1 MKKDIMKT
9 SLIDLDETINIDEP
23 KLIFLGGRP
32 AMGKTTFAI
41 DVASNIC
48 LKQDIPVLILSIE
61 ESKNSVINR
70 IISKETKIDI
80 SKIRL
85 NELNDIEKINVQEK
99 RSFIEYSKIFIEDIG
114 LQSIGRVIKLI
125 RKYVI
130 ENNVKFI
137 AIDYLQL
144 MRDSIMTNIV
154 AENIL
159 RQLKLISKELK
170 ITILITSQLSKNAC
184 SEDNFRPDIND
195 IINKYAIQKYAD
207 VIMLLYQLKDFNIDS
222 KKSNRVVEC
231 IIVKD
236 NINKVIEVF
245 LDGSNSCFHNVEIK

>member
-1 MKKDIMKT
+1 MEKDILRT
-9 SLIDLDETINIDEP
+9 GFIDLDKTINLYEP
-23 KLIFLGGRP
+23 KLIFLAGRP
-32 AMGKTTFAI
+32 GMGKTTFAI

-144 MRDSIMTNIV
+144 MRDSIKTNIV

-170 ITILITSQLSKNAC
+170 ITILITSQLSKKPC
-184 SEDNFRPDIND
+184 SEDNLRPDIND

-236 NINKVIEVF
+236 NINKVIEVL